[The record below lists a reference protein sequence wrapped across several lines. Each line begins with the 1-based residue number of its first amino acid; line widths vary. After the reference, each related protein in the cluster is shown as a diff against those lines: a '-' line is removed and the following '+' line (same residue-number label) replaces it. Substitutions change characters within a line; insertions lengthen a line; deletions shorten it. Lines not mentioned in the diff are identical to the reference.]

1 MQTNWTT
8 IAGMLAVTASFGCGA
23 GDDGG
28 LPDNAPTNVEM
39 VTDQGFQ
46 NAGAVAASPD
56 GKTFYVAA
64 YDDQRLPG
72 VFAVDV
78 ATSKVTPLHV
88 GAPLSYPTDLATSC
102 EGDTIYVGDLL
113 LASSGDPIVG
123 DFETGATLG
132 APIHRLSTSG
142 TISSL
147 DAKGIARAAGLALD
161 TECETLFVSGFDE
174 QDQPAVFTV
183 PADGGTATVLYAGAP
198 LVSPTGIHVD
208 EDGVAWVM
216 DHLAASASGQGM
228 LFSIDKEGNIA
239 EVASGLSMGRHGG
252 VSLAPGGTT
261 AVIPVGDEIAG
272 SRLITANTK
281 TGAMS
286 ELATP
291 DIARPTGVAAAKNAP
306 VMVVAG
312 ESSIHIATF
321 E

>member
-1 MQTNWTT
+1 MN
-8 IAGMLAVTASFGCGA
+8 ILGISCLYHDAAAALLR
-23 GDDGG
+23 DGE
-28 LPDNAPTNVEM
+28 LVAAAHEERFTRKRHDAAIPRH
-39 VTDQGFQ
+39 
-46 NAGAVAASPD
+46 AVAYCLREAGLSIGD
-56 GKTFYVAA
+56 VDYLVFY
-64 YDDQRLPG
+64 D
-72 VFAVDV
+72 
-78 ATSKVTPLHV
+78 KPLIKFERI
-88 GAPLSYPTDLATSC
+88 LMTYLATFPRSLPSFAKSIPIWLKEKLWIPRAIGKELGY
-102 EGDTIYVGDLL
+102 EGEVLFAEHHQSHA
-113 LASSGDPIVG
+113 ASA
-123 DFETGATLG
+123 FY
-132 APIHRLSTSG
+132 
-142 TISSL
+142 
-147 DAKGIARAAGLALD
+147 
-161 TECETLFVSGFDE
+161 VSGFDE

-183 PADGGTATVLYAGAP
+183 PADGGSATVLYAGAP

-216 DHLAASASGQGM
+216 DHLAASASGTGM

-281 TGAMS
+281 TGAVS

>member
-1 MQTNWTT
+1 MHTKWTT
-8 IAGMLAVTASFGCGA
+8 IAGMLVVTASFGCG
-23 GDDGG
+23 GEDGG
-28 LPDNAPTNVEM
+28 LPDTAPTKVEK
-39 VTDQGFQ
+39 VADQGFQ

-64 YDDQRLPG
+64 YDDQQQPG

-78 ATSKVTPLHV
+78 ATSKVSPLHV

-113 LASSGDPIVG
+113 LASTVDPIVG
-123 DFETGATLG
+123 DFASDGMLG
-132 APIHRLSTSG
+132 KPIHRLSTSG
-142 TISSL
+142 TITSL
-147 DAKGIARAAGLALD
+147 ETRGIARVAGLALD
-161 TECETLFVSGFDE
+161 TDCQQLFVSGFDE
-174 QDQPAVFTV
+174 EDTPAVFTL
-183 PADGGTATVLYAGAP
+183 PIGGGDATVLHKGAP

-208 EDGVAWVM
+208 EQNVAWVT
-216 DHLAASASGQGM
+216 DHLAANASGKGM
-228 LFSIDKEGNIA
+228 LFSIDEDGNITEA
-239 EVASGLSMGRHGG
+239 ASGLSMGRHGG

-272 SRLITANTK
+272 SRLVTANTK